1 MRNSISLCLL
11 LGAVAC
17 TLSGCGSDHDLKR
30 NGYNVMG
37 GGFIDDEVSPGL
49 YAIKGYS
56 NFAIF
61 SSLERDGAERT
72 FLRRADTLCGAGA
85 YTVIDYKFGGYNSNL
100 HVTYVTGHVLCANSG
115 ITAEE
120 ARKILALD

>member
-1 MRNSISLCLL
+1 MRNSFSV
-11 LGAVAC
+11 AVLSVVIAC
-17 TLSGCGSDHDLKR
+17 TLSGCQSDHDLKR

-37 GGFIDDEVSPGL
+37 GGYIDDEVSPGL
-49 YAIKGYS
+49 YSIKGYS

-85 YTVIDYKFGGYNSNL
+85 YTVIDYKFGGYNANL

-115 ITAEE
+115 ITPEE
-120 ARKILALD
+120 ARKILAVD